1 MLLAA
6 AQGPALPSS
15 STPAGATS
23 SCRSAILRKDTTTPP
38 TAGLTTQRA
47 RRADNA
53 TGGAIHIGYVPFVR
67 DASDT
72 SYISRPRF
80 RGWLCPTSK
89 GAPVSGRGHVP
100 VLQEHGPARAQHFQG
115 WWQTYEG
122 VGRGGRGFLSTRPSS
137 TPPHRTTSDLQKT
150 GFPSEGG
157 FFILVSKTC

>member
-1 MLLAA
+1 MGALPGFSIMLLAA

-15 STPAGATS
+15 ST
-23 SCRSAILRKDTTTPP
+23 RSAILRKDTTPPP

-100 VLQEHGPARAQHFQG
+100 VLQEHG
-115 WWQTYEG
+115 
-122 VGRGGRGFLSTRPSS
+122 
-137 TPPHRTTSDLQKT
+137 
-150 GFPSEGG
+150 
-157 FFILVSKTC
+157 